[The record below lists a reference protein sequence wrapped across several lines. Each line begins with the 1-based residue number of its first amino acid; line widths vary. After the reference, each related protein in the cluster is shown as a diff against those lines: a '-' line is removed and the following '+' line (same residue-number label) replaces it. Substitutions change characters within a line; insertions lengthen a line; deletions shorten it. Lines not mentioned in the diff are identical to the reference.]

1 MAKPEIRLK
10 GFKGEWERD
19 SFTNTFRF
27 LKNNSLSRADLNY
40 ENGIVKNLHYGDV
53 LIKFGE
59 LLDVSH
65 SLLPYITNKEIA
77 DRQDKENLLQNGDI
91 VFADAAEDNAVGK
104 CSEIQGLG
112 LTDKV
117 VSGLHTIPCRPIRQF
132 EKGYLGYFLNSNS
145 YHDQLL
151 PMIQGTKVCGISKG
165 NLNLTTISYPNN
177 KEEQVAL
184 ADYFKSLDSMIQG
197 VTKKMTS
204 LKQMKQAC
212 LISMFPQAGETKP
225 RVRLKGFKGEWSCSP
240 LSTFSKKVINKNN
253 NLEIK
258 ITLTNSAEYGIINQ
272 LDFFDHDVSNGDNIR
287 GYYVVENDDFVYNP
301 RVSTLAP
308 VGPINR
314 NQLGYAGVMS
324 PLYYV
329 FRVSGIDKDY
339 LSCFF
344 KTNLWHK
351 FMKDN
356 GNSGARFDRLSIT
369 DDIFVQM
376 PILYPKNEEE
386 QQQIASFFTS
396 LDKQISLQEQRL
408 EKLKQIKTACLDK
421 MFV

>member
-10 GFKGEWERD
+10 GFKGEWEDMPLYDCMEISNDR
-19 SFTNTFRF
+19 
-27 LKNNSLSRADLNY
+27 NSSNQYGKEQVLSVSDDFGVVNQ
-40 ENGIVKNLHYGDV
+40 
-53 LIKFGE
+53 IKFLGRSYAGKDLSNYKIVRPNQVIYTKSPLKAKPYGIIKNSTTE
-59 LLDVSH
+59 GVVSVLYAVYNVKENICADFVNWYFTPGYRTNNY
-65 SLLPYITNKEIA
+65 LLPLINKGAKNTINVTDAMALSGSIYIPKI
-77 DRQDKENLLQNGDI
+77 
-91 VFADAAEDNAVGK
+91 
-104 CSEIQGLG
+104 
-112 LTDKV
+112 
-117 VSGLHTIPCRPIRQF
+117 
-132 EKGYLGYFLNSNS
+132 
-145 YHDQLL
+145 
-151 PMIQGTKVCGISKG
+151 
-165 NLNLTTISYPNN
+165 
-177 KEEQVAL
+177 EEQKSISSYL
-184 ADYFKSLDSMIQG
+184 ESLDSMIQG
-197 VTKKMTS
+197 VTKKIAS

-212 LISMFPQAGETKP
+212 LVSMFPQAGETIP
-225 RVRLKGFKGEWSCSP
+225 RVRFKGFKGEWECSP
-240 LSTFSKKVINKNN
+240 LSTFSKKVTNKNS

-287 GYYVVENDDFVYNP
+287 GYYVVDNDDFVYNP
-301 RVSTLAP
+301 RVSTMAP

-369 DDIFVQM
+369 DDMFVQM
-376 PILYPKNEEE
+376 PILYPKSEGE
-386 QQQIASFFTS
+386 QKQIASFFTS
-396 LDKQISLQEQRL
+396 LDRQISLQEQRL
-408 EKLKQIKTACLDK
+408 EKLKQIKAACLDK